1 MFIYFSTG
9 CSYTSNQGMKYM
21 CKVSVIMPAYNC
33 SEFIGEA
40 IASVLNQS
48 EADLELIVIND
59 GSTDGTLDIV
69 KTKAEMDSRVKVV
82 SQANSGKPSIARNR
96 GLKLA
101 KGQYIAFLD
110 GDDVY
115 ETGKLEKM
123 LSVFESQPGIDMVF
137 HDVCLMDSTGVRK
150 TSSYLETAGFA
161 ESVLTKSQQINHE
174 TFLCDPKELFFF
186 MCTKV
191 TTIHTSTPL
200 IRKKRLDCED
210 VFFPEDLTI
219 AEDLDLFFRLVKTG
233 GIAYI
238 NKSLS
243 LYRVYPQSVTHRPD
257 RNVFDPVSSL
267 IRNYRR
273 TPDFLSSYQRN
284 TYRQRIAYDLYNV
297 AYNCNKQGRHKDSIL
312 FSLRSLRWSFKMA
325 PVKEVVKALIAVVWR
340 KVGSDSYLKDV

>member
-1 MFIYFSTG
+1 
-9 CSYTSNQGMKYM
+9 M

-40 IASVLNQS
+40 IDSVLNQS

-59 GSTDGTLDIV
+59 GSTDGTLEIV
-69 KTKAEMDSRVKVV
+69 YTKAKVDTRVKVF
-82 SQANSGKPSIARNR
+82 SQANSGKPSIVRNR

-101 KGQYIAFLD
+101 RGQYVAFLD

-115 ETGKLEKM
+115 DTGKLEKM
-123 LSVFESQPGIDMVF
+123 LSVFKGNPGVDMVF
-137 HDVCLMDSTGVRK
+137 HDVYLMDSAGIRK
-150 TSSYLETAGFA
+150 EATYLQTAGFA
-161 ESVLTKSQQINHE
+161 ESVLSKSQRIIHE

-219 AEDLDLFFRLVKTG
+219 GEDLDLFFRLVKTG

-243 LYRVYPQSVTHRPD
+243 QYRVYPQSVTHRPD
-257 RNVFDPVSSL
+257 RNVSDPVSSL

-273 TPDFLSSYQRN
+273 DSNFLSPCQRKK
-284 TYRQRIAYDLYNV
+284 YRNRIAFDLYNIG
-297 AYNCNKQGRHKDSIL
+297 YNCNKQGRHKDSIL
-312 FSLRSLRWSFKMA
+312 FSFRSLRWSFRMA
-325 PVKEVVKALIAVVWR
+325 PVKEVVKALIAVVWCR
-340 KVGSDSYLKDV
+340 VGSDPYDKDA